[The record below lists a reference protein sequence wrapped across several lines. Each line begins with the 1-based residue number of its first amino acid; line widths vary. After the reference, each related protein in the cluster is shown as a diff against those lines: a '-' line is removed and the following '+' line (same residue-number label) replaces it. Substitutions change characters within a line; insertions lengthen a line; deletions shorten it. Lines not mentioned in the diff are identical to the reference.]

1 MKFKVPRYEVRY
13 HGKEIWEDISEL
25 ALMQSLQETYGR
37 VTPLIR
43 QMLEGKKVQTPEA
56 VYRLKGQENVQF
68 L

>member
-1 MKFKVPRYEVRY
+1 MKFTVPRYEVRY
-13 HGKEIWEDISEL
+13 HGKEMWEDISEL
-25 ALMQSLQETYGR
+25 ALMQSLHETYGR
-37 VTPLIR
+37 VTPLIL

>member
-1 MKFKVPRYEVRY
+1 VKFTVPRYEVRY

-25 ALMQSLQETYGR
+25 DLMQSLHETYGR
-37 VTPLIR
+37 VTPLIL